1 MALRGPPIGRASSLL
16 GVGMGLAVAAAA
28 CGDGVRDAADA
39 ALREAALREAV
50 PDSFLVVFETSAGE
64 FRMGLHRD
72 WSPAGVDRV
81 YQLARM
87 NFYAGARIYRVNER
101 YAQFGYTGRPQVDS
115 VWIDDAIPDESVRES
130 NVRGMVSFARAG
142 AETRSVILFINRGD
156 NSNLDQLAWRG
167 VLGFP
172 PVGRIE
178 SGMEVVDALYGGY
191 GEEPLQWEDSIAA
204 AGNAFLDRRYPLLDS
219 IIRVGVVEDWN

>member
-1 MALRGPPIGRASSLL
+1 
-16 GVGMGLAVAAAA
+16 
-28 CGDGVRDAADA
+28 
-39 ALREAALREAV
+39 
-50 PDSFLVVFETSAGE
+50 
-64 FRMGLHRD
+64 
-72 WSPAGVDRV
+72 
-81 YQLARM
+81 
-87 NFYAGARIYRVNER
+87 
-101 YAQFGYTGRPQVDS
+101 
-115 VWIDDAIPDESVRES
+115 
-130 NVRGMVSFARAG
+130 MVSFARAG